1 MTAPVN
7 QVAPVVTSH
16 KRSSL
21 PHSPPIPRLASG
33 VWRLA
38 FPRPLSL
45 LLPSPLPLSFQLSSL
60 LPSSPSPSSL
70 GRWKFDVGRWT
81 FALLFLFL
89 LFFLSLPSLAEDKYI
104 RRGQSIVDVAVTLTG
119 PEERLLVL
127 TGDTNP
133 PCCTYTANGSYNVI
147 GEFEEEDPEIP
158 VVETYTWD
166 VDEEVV
172 EIVSG
177 GGATDNSITIRF
189 RPDKEA
195 DTSVSVTYTVFPPG
209 GSDSDTVEVVVPN
222 WTPGDPIQCGEIST
236 PANGAVLPA
245 GAEVVLAI
253 PQPTDNDTRSGLAT
267 TTEADTCIVTWT
279 ATAGTFKDGIDTG
292 TSVVWIAPEEGGAG
306 ISISATVTDEAVVPP
321 REKGNRSDAGGAAMA
336 CSAAAA
342 APALA
347 SFAMA
352 AAGEGGIVRTI
363 QANVARVVSV
373 TCNGTVSTATAPAV
387 LAVPLGY
394 SDGGGLA
401 GTLTLSP
408 LSNLEGLLPAGVP
421 PWPAGQPEW
430 TGIIANEDGTAT
442 LDTTVPGT
450 HQLAVACGT
459 SAVPITVHIVE
470 VAQLECKGVVSVTEA
485 APDPI
490 VAPDVPVGN
499 PASVTITAT
508 LNPAGA
514 PLPVQYLVWTGNH
527 VAGNGLTAILETGTT
542 GTHVAKLTCG
552 TSIKRFS
559 VNVVGISS
567 LHCCGET
574 ATPDEPGS
582 LVLPLEHGAP
592 SVQITAIHTPAAAD
606 FPEAAPVWTG
616 DATGE
621 GISAQLS
628 TMASGTY
635 NVTATCGTSS
645 ATFHIRIVQVASLT
659 CGALVSTTSTPG
671 PAETTNIPVGHIPD
685 PEGENLPRL
694 RFTAQSA
701 PGDWPPGGYP
711 DWGGAT
717 SSSGDTATLST
728 QTPGS
733 FLVHANCGNRRAIR
747 VNVIDIQSAKVRR
760 QGSGD
765 DYAATATIAAGGLDN
780 AVHKADIEFTIDP
793 VPEGP
798 FSVTLPVVVANADGY
813 PDDNLPAT
821 LCLDGTP
828 ILVGSGTADIT
839 FSSTDPTPGKRYGTL
854 VSGNRMTAT
863 GSPCTV
869 GDAAVAFA
877 WDCSGAYDFQHAD
890 YFVPGCTDDIHAFLT
905 LDEVANLDEDG
916 DSNVGEGAIGGH
928 ELLWLVSS
936 VTVEFWQY
944 DHSTGTYLIEPE
956 VDRVYSSEIDLG
968 QVDFEVGP
976 SALGVS
982 INDLIVLG
990 TPSESPNG
998 QYTSPQTVNDYIDD
1012 AGGIETVIL
1021 VLDYTFSYKD
1031 LSVFKAP
1038 SAP

>member
-1 MTAPVN
+1 MCVPKEH
-7 QVAPVVTSH
+7 P
-16 KRSSL
+16 
-21 PHSPPIPRLASG
+21 SG
-33 VWRLA
+33 AWRLA
-38 FPRPLSL
+38 FPRPLSPFF
-45 LLPSPLPLSFQLSSL
+45 PSPLRLSFQLSSL
-60 LPSSPSPSSL
+60 LPSPFPLSFPLS
-70 GRWKFDVGRWT
+70 
-81 FALLFLFL
+81 ALLLAL
-89 LFFLSLPSLAEDKYI
+89 FLSLPSRAELDDKYI
-104 RRGQSIVDVAVTLTG
+104 REGQSIVDVAVTLTG

-133 PCCTYTANGSYNVI
+133 PCRKYTASGSYNVI
-147 GEFEEEDPEIP
+147 GEFEEEAPEIS
-158 VVETYTWD
+158 VFETYNWN
-166 VDEEVV
+166 VDETIV

-195 DTSVSVTYTVFPPG
+195 DTSVSVTYSVVPG
-209 GSDSDTVEVVVPN
+209 DADSDTVEVVVPN

-236 PANGAVLPA
+236 PANDAVLPA

-267 TTEADTCIVTWT
+267 TTEADTCIVTWA
-279 ATAGTFKDGIDTG
+279 ATAGTFKDGVNIG

-321 REKGNRSDAGGAAMA
+321 REKGSRSDAGGAAMA

-347 SFAMA
+347 SFAMT

-373 TCNGTVSTATAPAV
+373 TCDGTVSTAAAPAV

-408 LSNLEGLLPAGVP
+408 LSNLEGLLPPGVP

-459 SAVPITVHIVE
+459 SVVPITVHIVE

-606 FPEAAPVWTG
+606 FPEDAPVWTG

-621 GISAQLS
+621 GVSARLS

-635 NVTATCGTSS
+635 TVTATCGTSS

-671 PAETTNIPVGHIPD
+671 PAETINIPVGHIPD

-694 RFTAQSA
+694 RFTANSA

-747 VNVIDIQSAKVRR
+747 VNVIDIQSVKVRR

-798 FSVTLPVVVANADGY
+798 FSVTLPVTVANADGY
-813 PDDNLPAT
+813 PTDNLPAT

-828 ILVGSGTADIT
+828 VLVGNGTAQIP
-839 FSSTDPTPGKRYGTL
+839 FSSTDPTPGKRCATL
-854 VSGNRMTAT
+854 VSSNLCTT
-863 GSPCTV
+863 CTV
-869 GDAAVAFA
+869 GNASVAFE
-877 WDCSGAYDFQHAD
+877 WDCSGEYDFRFPE
-890 YFVPGCTDDIHAFLT
+890 YFVVGQEDDVEAFLT
-905 LDEVANLDEDG
+905 LDEVADKDADG
-916 DSNVGEGAIGGH
+916 DGVTGEGAIGGH
-928 ELLWLVSS
+928 NLTYYTAS
-936 VTVEFWQY
+936 VTVEYWEF
-944 DHSTGTYLIEPE
+944 DFTTLTYTTAPTEQTFECPE
-956 VDRVYSSEIDLG
+956 G
-968 QVDFEVGP
+968 AGPTDFAVMYG
-976 SALGVS
+976 A
-982 INDLIVLG
+982 
-990 TPSESPNG
+990 
-998 QYTSPQTVNDYIDD
+998 TVNDLVEHSSTIQPATGQYVNGQTVKHYMVLAD
-1012 AGGIETVIL
+1012 GGTSLAAVV
-1021 VLDYTFSYKD
+1021 VLEYGFAIVDSS
-1031 LSVFKAP
+1031 LHMAP
-1038 SAP
+1038 

>member
-1 MTAPVN
+1 MCVPKEH
-7 QVAPVVTSH
+7 P
-16 KRSSL
+16 
-21 PHSPPIPRLASG
+21 SG
-33 VWRLA
+33 AWRLA
-38 FPRPLSL
+38 FPRPLSPFF
-45 LLPSPLPLSFQLSSL
+45 PSPLRLSFQLSSL
-60 LPSSPSPSSL
+60 LPSPFPLSFPLS
-70 GRWKFDVGRWT
+70 
-81 FALLFLFL
+81 ALLLAL
-89 LFFLSLPSLAEDKYI
+89 FLSLPSRAELDDKYI
-104 RRGQSIVDVAVTLTG
+104 REGQSIVDVAVTLTG

-133 PCCTYTANGSYNVI
+133 PCCTYTASGSYNVI
-147 GEFEEEDPEIP
+147 GEFEEEAPEIS
-158 VVETYTWD
+158 VFETYNWD

-172 EIVSG
+172 EIVAG
-177 GGATDNSITIRF
+177 GGATDKSITIRF
-189 RPDKEA
+189 RPDKES
-195 DTSVSVTYTVFPPG
+195 DTSVSVTYSVAPPG
-209 GSDSDTVEVVVPN
+209 DADSDTVEVVVPN

-236 PANGAVLPA
+236 PANDAVLPA

-267 TTEADTCIVTWT
+267 TTEADTCIVTWA
-279 ATAGTFKDGIDTG
+279 ATAGTFKDGVNVG

-321 REKGNRSDAGGAAMA
+321 REKGSRSDAGGAAMA

-347 SFAMA
+347 SFAMT

-373 TCNGTVSTATAPAV
+373 TCDGTVSTAAAPAV

-408 LSNLEGLLPAGVP
+408 LSNLEGLLPPGVP

-592 SVQITAIHTPAAAD
+592 SVQITAIHTPAGRRLPRGRPRLDRRRDRRGRFRAAQHHGLGHLHRHGHLRHQQRHLPHPHRPGRLPD
-606 FPEAAPVWTG
+606 LRRPRLHHLHPRPRRDHQHPRRPHPGSGGREPPPAQVHRQQRPRRLAP
-616 DATGE
+616 
-621 GISAQLS
+621 
-628 TMASGTY
+628 
-635 NVTATCGTSS
+635 
-645 ATFHIRIVQVASLT
+645 RR
-659 CGALVSTTSTPG
+659 
-671 PAETTNIPVGHIPD
+671 
-685 PEGENLPRL
+685 LPRL
-694 RFTAQSA
+694 GRRHQLQRRHRH
-701 PGDWPPGGYP
+701 PLHP
-711 DWGGAT
+711 DPRLLPRPRQLRQPQGHPRQRHGRQPAVLR
-717 SSSGDTATLST
+717 GRRLDD
-728 QTPGS
+728 G
-733 FLVHANCGNRRAIR
+733 HARRGRDRLRAR
-747 VNVIDIQSAKVRR
+747 
-760 QGSGD
+760 
-765 DYAATATIAAGGLDN
+765 GL
-780 AVHKADIEFTIDP
+780 
-793 VPEGP
+793 
-798 FSVTLPVVVANADGY
+798 
-813 PDDNLPAT
+813 
-821 LCLDGTP
+821 
-828 ILVGSGTADIT
+828 
-839 FSSTDPTPGKRYGTL
+839 
-854 VSGNRMTAT
+854 
-863 GSPCTV
+863 
-869 GDAAVAFA
+869 
-877 WDCSGAYDFQHAD
+877 
-890 YFVPGCTDDIHAFLT
+890 
-905 LDEVANLDEDG
+905 
-916 DSNVGEGAIGGH
+916 
-928 ELLWLVSS
+928 
-936 VTVEFWQY
+936 
-944 DHSTGTYLIEPE
+944 
-956 VDRVYSSEIDLG
+956 
-968 QVDFEVGP
+968 
-976 SALGVS
+976 
-982 INDLIVLG
+982 
-990 TPSESPNG
+990 
-998 QYTSPQTVNDYIDD
+998 
-1012 AGGIETVIL
+1012 
-1021 VLDYTFSYKD
+1021 
-1031 LSVFKAP
+1031 
-1038 SAP
+1038 